1 MAQPAQARQEEPA
14 QLLVEQPAQVM
25 QEEPEQG
32 DVDPPVQ
39 ALREEPGLPILEQPG
54 QALQEEPVAM
64 EDADIVANPPAV
76 VNPREV
82 PLVNGEEA
90 PALLYNAHNYRRR
103 TRVGRMPVYK
113 DAYIKFLEKEGGQGG
128 ANVACES
135 RRPSLFELEV
145 DEPLSYKQAVESS
158 YADQWLPAF
167 KQEFDSQIK
176 NKSWVLVPISSLPPG
191 CIPLPHKWI
200 GKYKPGYGIPEQPDY
215 VAPRF
220 KGRLTVVGCRQRYG
234 IDYEETYAPVPR
246 LESVRAVLS
255 LSASVGYTSFQF
267 DVATAFLNAEVDK
280 PIFMTQPEGFVVPG
294 KEDHVCKLLKAVYG
308 IKQAPRLWNQTFV
321 AALLRYG
328 FKALD
333 ADMCVFIL
341 ITANGV
347 SYLFTW
353 VDDGWFTSESP
364 TECKRF
370 AAFIAQEFEVR
381 CLPPTRI
388 LGINIRNDEESRQ
401 IFLSQE
407 HAITKALEQYGFT
420 DCQTRATPADPSSH
434 LSASMVPRTEGGEM
448 ANVPY
453 RAAVGFLL
461 YLSTATRPDITFAVG
476 QVARFCE
483 NPQPAHWNA
492 VKRIFAYLKGTREH
506 GIWLGG
512 RKGEGVVTY
521 TDADYASDV
530 DDRRSMS
537 GSISFFRGGPV
548 AWGCR
553 KQDCVALSTTESEY
567 VSLSEGCKTAVW
579 LNTLASGLDPS
590 VQSEDN
596 DPTSTTTPA
605 PVKVFCDNQ
614 SAISLAKNPVHHRR
628 SKHIDVRY
636 HFVRNIYE
644 ERNIDLLYVGTND
657 QLADIFTKA
666 LPAPRFAELR
676 ERIGVGTFHK

>member
-14 QLLVEQPAQVM
+14 PLLVEQPAQVM

-64 EDADIVANPPAV
+64 EDVDMVENLPAV
-76 VNPREV
+76 VNPRET

-90 PALLYNAHNYRRR
+90 PALLYDAHNYRRR

-370 AAFIAQEFEVR
+370 AAFI
-381 CLPPTRI
+381 
-388 LGINIRNDEESRQ
+388 
-401 IFLSQE
+401 
-407 HAITKALEQYGFT
+407 
-420 DCQTRATPADPSSH
+420 
-434 LSASMVPRTEGGEM
+434 
-448 ANVPY
+448 
-453 RAAVGFLL
+453 
-461 YLSTATRPDITFAVG
+461 
-476 QVARFCE
+476 
-483 NPQPAHWNA
+483 
-492 VKRIFAYLKGTREH
+492 GTYN
-506 GIWLGG
+506 L
-512 RKGEGVVTY
+512 
-521 TDADYASDV
+521 
-530 DDRRSMS
+530 
-537 GSISFFRGGPV
+537 
-548 AWGCR
+548 
-553 KQDCVALSTTESEY
+553 
-567 VSLSEGCKTAVW
+567 
-579 LNTLASGLDPS
+579 
-590 VQSEDN
+590 
-596 DPTSTTTPA
+596 
-605 PVKVFCDNQ
+605 
-614 SAISLAKNPVHHRR
+614 
-628 SKHIDVRY
+628 
-636 HFVRNIYE
+636 
-644 ERNIDLLYVGTND
+644 
-657 QLADIFTKA
+657 
-666 LPAPRFAELR
+666 
-676 ERIGVGTFHK
+676 